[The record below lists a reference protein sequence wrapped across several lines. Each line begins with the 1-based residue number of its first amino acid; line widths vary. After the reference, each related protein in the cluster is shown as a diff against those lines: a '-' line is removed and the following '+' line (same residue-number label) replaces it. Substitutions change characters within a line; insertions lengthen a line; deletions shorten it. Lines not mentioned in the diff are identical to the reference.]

1 MVTWIN
7 NIRLFITKLAN
18 DLLNLTN
25 RVDALLLDDI
35 GGMNLLEGSSRGA
48 TYNTFATGY
57 IYLGGIYLINS
68 ETFVK
73 PGDKITASVNI
84 ISASHKVTI
93 VLTSHDINNGYTGMA
108 GENTSNGFGIIR
120 RFATVPSNSVRI
132 DMHLYSTP
140 GAEIIYMDTKLEK
153 GSFATDWTPHYG
165 DIKPSLNRRMFSQLV
180 PVGGASPIGGE
191 TYDIISNS
199 PMTTFDI
206 GVGYIGA
213 KFTIINSKTTPVSFH
228 NSTVTPKRFMSTG
241 ALIAVSNIPAKSSK
255 TFILSRDDNDEIYA
269 LEVASSSLV

>member
-35 GGMNLLEGSSRGA
+35 GGMNLLEGSHQTA
-48 TYNTFATGY
+48 YDVFVTDY

-93 VLTSHDINNGYTGMA
+93 VLTSHNINNGYTGMG
-108 GENTSNGFGIIR
+108 GESTSNGFGIIR

-140 GAEIIYMDTKLEK
+140 GAEINYKDAKLEK

-165 DIKPSLNRRMFSQLV
+165 DIKPSLNRRKFSQLV
-180 PVGGASPIGGE
+180 PIGVVSPIGGE

-206 GVGYIGA
+206 KLGYVGA
-213 KFTIINSKTTPVSFH
+213 KFTIINSKTTSVSFL
-228 NSTVTPKRFMSTG
+228 NSTITPKRFMPTG
-241 ALIAVSNIPAKSSK
+241 TLIAVTNILAKSSN

-269 LEVASSSLV
+269 LQIASSSLV

>member
-35 GGMNLLEGSSRGA
+35 GGMNLLEGSNQGA
-48 TYNTFATGY
+48 SDVFVTDF
-57 IYLGGIYLINS
+57 IYLGGIHLINS

-84 ISASHKVTI
+84 ISASHPVTI
-93 VLTSHDINNGYTGMA
+93 VLVSYNINGGVTVMA
-108 GENTSNGFGIIR
+108 GESISNGSGIIR
-120 RFATVPSNSVRI
+120 RFATVPSNSARI
-132 DMHLYSTP
+132 TMHLESTP
-140 GAEIIYMDTKLEK
+140 GAEINYKDAKLEK
-153 GSFATDWTPHYG
+153 GGFATDWTPHYG
-165 DIKPSLNRRMFSQLV
+165 DIKPSLNRRNFTQLV
-180 PVGGASPIGGE
+180 PIGEVIPIGGE

-199 PMTTFDI
+199 PMTNFDI
-206 GVGYIGA
+206 GVGYVGA
-213 KFTIINSKTTPVSFH
+213 KFTIINSKTTPVYFN
-228 NSTVTPKRFMSTG
+228 NSTVKPKRFSSNGNLLNVPFIG
-241 ALIAVSNIPAKSSK
+241 AKYSI

-269 LEVASSSLV
+269 LEVASSNLT